1 MFWLG
6 GFWQGGWR
14 SWSPTRSSPSS
25 TLCMGSL
32 QCPRCPSAGPS
43 AHRGFQLSVS
53 PAAFPSPRS
62 FPLSSTGASLPFFS
76 LLLCNA
82 LMISTTLLSL
92 RPAVPISLPYVA
104 TEASSYSRPVF
115 QKQKHRS
122 RYSEPGRAHF
132 PEALELNLNKGWRGP
147 AINSASCWS
156 PVLQMG
162 TAGPGCTDYAAHS
175 RVPASCPALCIEPG
189 RQSRSL
195 ALILCISAGCL
206 G

>member
-43 AHRGFQLSVS
+43 AHRGFQLSLS

-92 RPAVPISLPYVA
+92 QPAVPISLPYVA
-104 TEASSYSRPVF
+104 TEASSYSCPVF

-122 RYSEPGRAHF
+122 RHSEPGRAHF
-132 PEALELNLNKGWRGP
+132 PEASELNLNKEGQLLTQR
-147 AINSASCWS
+147 A
-156 PVLQMG
+156 
-162 TAGPGCTDYAAHS
+162 AGPQCCRWERQDLAAQITQPTAVS
-175 RVPASCPALCIEPG
+175 LPPVQPSCIEPG
-189 RQSRSL
+189 QQSRSL
-195 ALILCISAGCL
+195 ALILCISAGWL